1 MQTTN
6 GLRGHYE
13 SLGPDFVVPQN
24 HQAYRPE
31 QHDLWRKLYARQLQ
45 LLPNRACTAFRK
57 ALEKLDSKLDFS
69 DGIPEFSRVN
79 TLLQTATNWRLVGVP
94 GLLPDEIFFEHL
106 ANRRFPVTVWL
117 REPHEFDY
125 IVEPDIFHDFF
136 GHVPMLFDQGLADY
150 VQAYGAGALKAASL
164 GGLGYLAR
172 LYWYTIEYGLI
183 IEPEGIRAYGAGILS
198 SPGELEFATKPIAP
212 DGHKRQWLHF
222 DLIRMMQTQYFIDRF
237 QSTYFAIE
245 SFAQLIEQTAPDFS
259 LLYKALE
266 RLPVLAPDDQ
276 GPLDQVL

>member
-1 MQTTN
+1 MKQAN
-6 GLRGHYE
+6 GLRGNYTD
-13 SLGPDFVVPQN
+13 LGPDFVVAQN
-24 HQAYRPE
+24 HNAYSPE
-31 QHDLWRKLYARQLQ
+31 QHELWRKLYLRQSQ
-45 LLPNRACTAFRK
+45 LLPNRACTAFRQ
-57 ALEKLDSKLDFS
+57 ALANLNFS
-69 DGIPEFSRVN
+69 EGIPEFVRVN
-79 TLLQTATNWRLVGVP
+79 QELQAATGWQLVGVP
-94 GLLPDEIFFEHL
+94 GLLPDQVFFEHL

-150 VQAYGAGALKAASL
+150 VQAYGAGALKAATL

-198 SPGELEFATKPIAP
+198 SPGELDFATTPIAK
-212 DGHKRQWLHF
+212 DGQKRQWLHF
-222 DLIRMMQTQYFIDRF
+222 DLVRMMQTQYFIDRF
-237 QSTYFAIE
+237 QSTYFAIS

-266 RLPVLAPDDQ
+266 RLPVLAPDAQ
-276 GPLDQVL
+276 EPRDQVL